1 MQIVLNEKKKCFVI
15 FVWLIDYFILEAL
28 PHSPNKISLL
38 HMYMYINIA
47 SDC

>member
-1 MQIVLNEKKKCFVI
+1 MGKSISHVGLGRLMIKLHPEV
-15 FVWLIDYFILEAL
+15 EAL